1 MGDSWV
7 VCEFTEEDG
16 KLSVEVV
23 HAKWLSSDQKRSL
36 FPPLNRY
43 KLCVKKGLV
52 DDCWKSYQVKVL
64 TDNFRKFFL
73 I

>member
-1 MGDSWV
+1 MTDSWV

-16 KLSVEVV
+16 KLTVEVV
-23 HAKWLSSDQKRSL
+23 HTKWLSSDQKRSL

-52 DDCWKSYQVKVL
+52 DDYWKSYQIKVL
-64 TDNFRKFFL
+64 TDNFRKF